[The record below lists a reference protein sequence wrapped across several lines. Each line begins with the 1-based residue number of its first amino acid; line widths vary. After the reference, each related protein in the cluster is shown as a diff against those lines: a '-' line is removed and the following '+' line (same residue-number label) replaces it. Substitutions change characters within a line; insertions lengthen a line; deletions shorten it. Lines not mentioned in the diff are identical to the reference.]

1 MYTRIF
7 FLKDVAGC
15 HTKYFK
21 GESRG
26 KGRQKSMPLKALVPP
41 RPWGSF
47 FLPGTEGRK
56 ESQKTVSRS
65 YTISS
70 KKEGLIE
77 LSGFFSFISILSLV
91 IFLFDV

>member
-1 MYTRIF
+1 MYTRNF

-47 FLPGTEGRK
+47 FFCLEPKVEK
-56 ESQKTVSRS
+56 SH
-65 YTISS
+65 
-70 KKEGLIE
+70 KKRYLGH
-77 LSGFFSFISILSLV
+77 IL
-91 IFLFDV
+91 FLAKKKD